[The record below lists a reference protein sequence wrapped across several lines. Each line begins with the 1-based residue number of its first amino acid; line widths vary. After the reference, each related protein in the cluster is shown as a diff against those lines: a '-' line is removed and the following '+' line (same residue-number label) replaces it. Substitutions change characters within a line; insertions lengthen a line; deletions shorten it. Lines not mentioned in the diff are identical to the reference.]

1 MTGMNALGVDSID
14 KLKQKR
20 NDLEAVVH
28 NSDEMKDVYRYTF
41 GYAKNKDQKC
51 MDIDVACVLWTMM
64 MGQQFPI
71 VEDFIQF
78 LQEKK
83 PVKVIN
89 RDQWQSFLEFVL
101 TVSNDLS
108 DYDEMSA
115 WPVLLDE
122 FVEWKREQQQQ

>member
-1 MTGMNALGVDSID
+1 
-14 KLKQKR
+14 
-20 NDLEAVVH
+20 
-28 NSDEMKDVYRYTF
+28 MKDVYRYTF

-51 MDIDVACVLWTMM
+51 MDVDVACVLWSMM

-71 VEDFIQF
+71 VAEFIQF

-89 RDQWQSFLEFVL
+89 RDQWQSFLEFIL
-101 TVSNDLS
+101 TVSSDLS

-115 WPVLLDE
+115 CKSILFWIKD
-122 FVEWKREQQQQ
+122 